1 MMEAK
6 DVTKHYPQG
15 SRIVKALQGV
25 SLRIEAG
32 EFTSIMGPSGS
43 GKSTLMHL
51 LGALDTPTTGEV
63 FFDGRPLHAMSDR
76 ELSALRRTRIGF
88 VFQFFNLLPTLKAVE
103 NVALPLLL
111 SGMGRSK
118 ALIPAYEGLE
128 RVGLAERAEHFPD
141 EMSGGEMQRVA
152 IARAL
157 VINPEAVL
165 CDEPTGNLDS
175 KTSEE
180 ILKLLRSLP
189 EPGKRSVVMVT
200 HDAHAATFGDRIVHI
215 RDGRV
220 DSEEWI
226 RGQGS
231 GVRAQESGVRNQ
243 ESGVRN
249 QGPNVKDPA
258 TW

>member
-51 LGALDTPTTGEV
+51 LGALDTPTTGKVYFQE
-63 FFDGRPLHAMSDR
+63 RALHLMSDR
-76 ELSALRRTRIGF
+76 ELSALRRNRIGF

-111 SGMGRSK
+111 SGMGRST
-118 ALIPAYEGLE
+118 AMLPAYEGLE
-128 RVGLAERAEHFPD
+128 RVGLRDRAEHFPD

-157 VINPEAVL
+157 VIRPEAVL

-175 KTSEE
+175 ATSEE

-200 HDAHAATFGDRIVHI
+200 HDAHAARFGDRIVHI

-220 DSEEWI
+220 ESEEWLREKQRHAI
-226 RGQGS
+226 TAS
-231 GVRAQESGVRNQ
+231 HA
-243 ESGVRN
+243 
-249 QGPNVKDPA
+249 
-258 TW
+258 

>member
-25 SLRIEAG
+25 SLRIDAG
-32 EFTSIMGPSGS
+32 EFISIMGPSGS

-63 FFDGRPLHAMSDR
+63 YFQGRALHSMSDR

-103 NVALPLLL
+103 NVSLPLLL
-111 SGMGRSK
+111 SGVGRAK
-118 ALIPAYEGLE
+118 ALIPSYEGLE
-128 RVGLAERAEHFPD
+128 RVGLRDRAEHFPD

-215 RDGRV
+215 RDGLV
-220 DSEEWI
+220 DSEEW
-226 RGQGS
+226 
-231 GVRAQESGVRNQ
+231 
-243 ESGVRN
+243 
-249 QGPNVKDPA
+249 VKEKHPHA
-258 TW
+258 ITVSNP

>member
-6 DVTKHYPQG
+6 NVTKHYPQG

-51 LGALDTPTTGEV
+51 MGALDTPTTGEV
-63 FFDGRPLHAMSDR
+63 YFHDRALHTMSDR
-76 ELSALRRTRIGF
+76 ELAALRRNRIGF

-111 SGMGRSK
+111 SGIGRAA
-118 ALIPAYEGLE
+118 ALKPAYEGLE
-128 RVGLAERAEHFPD
+128 RVGLRDRAEHFPD

-165 CDEPTGNLDS
+165 CDEPTGNLDTA
-175 KTSEE
+175 TSEE

-200 HDAHAATFGDRIVHI
+200 HDAHAARFGDRIVHI

-220 DSEEWI
+220 EREEW
-226 RGQGS
+226 
-231 GVRAQESGVRNQ
+231 
-243 ESGVRN
+243 
-249 QGPNVKDPA
+249 VKDKPRQA
-258 TW
+258 ITVLRA

>member
-32 EFTSIMGPSGS
+32 EFISIMGPSGS

-51 LGALDTPTTGEV
+51 MGALDTPTSGEV
-63 FFDGRPLHAMSDR
+63 YFQERALHTMSDR

-111 SGMGRSK
+111 SGIGRTK

-128 RVGLAERAEHFPD
+128 RVGLLDRAEHFPD
-141 EMSGGEMQRVA
+141 QMSGGEMQRVA

-157 VINPEAVL
+157 VINPIAVL

-180 ILKLLRSLP
+180 ILKLLRKLP

-200 HDAHAATFGDRIVHI
+200 HDAHAATYGDRIIHI
-215 RDGRV
+215 RDGKI
-220 DSEEWI
+220 DAEEL
-226 RGQGS
+226 
-231 GVRAQESGVRNQ
+231 
-243 ESGVRN
+243 
-249 QGPNVKDPA
+249 VKDKHRHAITVPHA
-258 TW
+258 

>member
-6 DVTKHYPQG
+6 NVTKYYPQG
-15 SRIVKALQGV
+15 RRIVKALQGV
-25 SLRIEAG
+25 SLRIESG

-51 LGALDTPTTGEV
+51 LGALDTPTGGQVYFQE
-63 FFDGRPLHAMSDR
+63 RALHLMSDR
-76 ELSALRRTRIGF
+76 ELSALRRNRIGF

-103 NVALPLLL
+103 NVALPLVL
-111 SGMGRSK
+111 SGIGRAK
-118 ALIPAYEGLE
+118 ALNPAYEELE
-128 RVGLAERAEHFPD
+128 RVGLLDRAEHFPD

-157 VINPEAVL
+157 VIRPEAVL
-165 CDEPTGNLDS
+165 CDEPTGNLDTA
-175 KTSEE
+175 TSEE

-200 HDAHAATFGDRIVHI
+200 HDEHAARFGDRIVHI

-220 DSEEWI
+220 ESEEW
-226 RGQGS
+226 
-231 GVRAQESGVRNQ
+231 VREK
-243 ESGVRN
+243 
-249 QGPNVKDPA
+249 PNYAFPA
-258 TW
+258 SHA

>member
-6 DVTKHYPQG
+6 EVTKHYPQG

-51 LGALDTPTTGEV
+51 MGALDTPTSGEV
-63 FFDGRPLHAMSDR
+63 YFQERALHTMSDR
-76 ELSALRRTRIGF
+76 ELAALRRTRIGF

-111 SGMGRSK
+111 SGVGRSK
-118 ALIPAYEGLE
+118 ALIPAYAGLE
-128 RVGLAERAEHFPD
+128 RVGLRDRAEHFPD

-157 VINPEAVL
+157 VIQPEAVL

-175 KTSEE
+175 ATSEE

-200 HDAHAATFGDRIVHI
+200 HDAHAARFGDRIVHI

-220 DSEEWI
+220 ESEEW
-226 RGQGS
+226 
-231 GVRAQESGVRNQ
+231 
-243 ESGVRN
+243 
-249 QGPNVKDPA
+249 VKEKSKYA
-258 TW
+258 ITA

>member
-15 SRIVKALQGV
+15 RRIVKALQGV
-25 SLRIEAG
+25 SLRIESG

-51 LGALDTPTTGEV
+51 LGALDTPTSGEV
-63 FFDGRPLHAMSDR
+63 FFQGRALHLMSDR
-76 ELSALRRTRIGF
+76 ELSALRRNRIGF

-111 SGMGRSK
+111 SGIGRSK
-118 ALIPAYEGLE
+118 ALVPAYEGLE
-128 RVGLAERAEHFPD
+128 RVGLRDRAEHFPD

-157 VINPEAVL
+157 VIEPEAVL

-175 KTSEE
+175 ATSEE

-200 HDAHAATFGDRIVHI
+200 HDAHAARFGDRIVHI

-220 DSEEWI
+220 ESEEWLREKQRHAI
-226 RGQGS
+226 TAS
-231 GVRAQESGVRNQ
+231 HA
-243 ESGVRN
+243 
-249 QGPNVKDPA
+249 
-258 TW
+258 

>member
-15 SRIVKALQGV
+15 VRVVKALQGV
-25 SLRIEAG
+25 SLRIETG
-32 EFTSIMGPSGS
+32 EFVSIMGPSGS

-63 FFDGRPLHAMSDR
+63 FFHGRPLHKMSDR
-76 ELSALRRTRIGF
+76 ELAALRRERVGF
-88 VFQFFNLLPTLKAVE
+88 IFQFFNLLPTLKAVE

-111 SGMGRSK
+111 AGMGRTK

-128 RVGLAERAEHFPD
+128 RVGLRDRAEHFPD

-180 ILKLLRSLP
+180 ILRLLASLP
-189 EPGKRSVVMVT
+189 EPGKRAVVMVT
-200 HDAHAATFGDRIVHI
+200 HDAHAARFGNRIVHI

-220 DSEEWI
+220 ESEERI
-226 RGQGS
+226 
-231 GVRAQESGVRNQ
+231 QENLRHVVTLSH
-243 ESGVRN
+243 
-249 QGPNVKDPA
+249 A
-258 TW
+258 

>member
-6 DVTKHYPQG
+6 EVTKHYPQG

-32 EFTSIMGPSGS
+32 EFISIMGPSGS

-51 LGALDTPTTGEV
+51 LGALDTPTSGEV
-63 FFDGRPLHAMSDR
+63 FFQGRELHLMSDR

-111 SGMGRSK
+111 SGVGRAK

-128 RVGLAERAEHFPD
+128 RVGLRDRAEHFPD

-157 VINPEAVL
+157 VIHPEAVL

-175 KTSEE
+175 RTSIE
-180 ILKLLRSLP
+180 ILKLLQSLP

-215 RDGRV
+215 RDGLV
-220 DSEEWI
+220 ESEE
-226 RGQGS
+226 R
-231 GVRAQESGVRNQ
+231 VKEK
-243 ESGVRN
+243 
-249 QGPNVKDPA
+249 PNYA
-258 TW
+258 ITASN

>member
-6 DVTKHYPQG
+6 EVTKHYPQG

-25 SLRIEAG
+25 SLRIDAG
-32 EFTSIMGPSGS
+32 EFISIMGPSGS

-51 LGALDTPTTGEV
+51 LGALDTPTSGEV
-63 FFDGRPLHAMSDR
+63 FFQGRPLHAMNDR
-76 ELSALRRTRIGF
+76 ELSALRRNRIGF

-111 SGMGRSK
+111 AGVGRAK
-118 ALIPAYEGLE
+118 ALLPAYEGLE
-128 RVGLAERAEHFPD
+128 RVGLRDRAEHYPD

-157 VINPEAVL
+157 VVEPEAVL

-175 KTSEE
+175 ATSEE

-215 RDGRV
+215 RDGLV
-220 DSEEWI
+220 DSEERI
-226 RGQGS
+226 REKVTSDQCQVTSGS
-231 GVRAQESGVRNQ
+231 
-243 ESGVRN
+243 
-249 QGPNVKDPA
+249 
-258 TW
+258 